1 LQRFGCEFGPTI
13 AFRAWTIRCASQPSA
28 MTRRDKSPSGLGP
41 GSPARRRRAALRRE
55 QDLIA
60 ELAIERGKTALRQTE
75 QQLEFALQAGRMG
88 SWELDLAGRR
98 FKTSEYCRVVFG
110 LGPDDPFDTVDDLM
124 ALVHPDDRQKRQD
137 AISHAIA
144 GHTEMEVEY
153 RTRRP
158 DGSIGW
164 VLARGRAVYED
175 GQAVRMAGISL
186 DITARKLAEER
197 QVLLINELNHRV
209 KNTLASVQSLAMQTY
224 RGAEANAGADE
235 AFIERLYALARVHDL
250 LSETAWEGAS
260 LADVVGQ
267 TLAPYVE
274 EAGRFTIA
282 GPVVRLIPNAAVS
295 LNMAFHELAT
305 NAMKYGALST
315 PAGRVDIAWRAEGED
330 VAIDWRESGGPRV
343 AEPVRRGFGS
353 RLIERGLAR
362 ELGGEARFTFRPE
375 GLTCQIRA
383 PLSAKLSLANG

>member
-1 LQRFGCEFGPTI
+1 
-13 AFRAWTIRCASQPSA
+13 
-28 MTRRDKSPSGLGP
+28 MTRKDKSSSDKGAGPPS
-41 GSPARRRRAALRRE
+41 RRRRTAQRRE
-55 QDLIA
+55 RDLIA
-60 ELAIERGKTALRQTE
+60 ELTLERGKTALRQTE
-75 QQLEFALQAGRMG
+75 QQLQFALHAGRMG
-88 SWELDLAGRR
+88 SWELDLAARR

-110 LGPDDPFDTVDDLM
+110 LGPDDPFDTVDDLL

-137 AISHAIA
+137 AVNRAIA
-144 GHTEMEVEY
+144 EHSEMEVEY
-153 RTRRP
+153 RTHRP

-186 DITARKLAEER
+186 DITARKVAEER

-224 RGAEANAGADE
+224 RNAEPNTSADG
-235 AFIERLYALARVHDL
+235 AFIERLHALARVHDL

-274 EAGRFTIA
+274 QAGRFTVS
-282 GPVVRLIPNAAVS
+282 GPVVQLIPNAAVT

-305 NAMKYGALST
+305 NATKYGALST
-315 PAGRVDIAWRAEGED
+315 PAGRIDIAWRTEGGD
-330 VAIDWRESGGPRV
+330 VAIDWRETGGPSV
-343 AEPVRRGFGS
+343 AQPTRRGFGS

-362 ELGGEARFTFRPE
+362 ELGGEARFAFEPA
-375 GLTCQIRA
+375 GLVCHIRA
-383 PLSAKLSLANG
+383 PISAKLRLAG